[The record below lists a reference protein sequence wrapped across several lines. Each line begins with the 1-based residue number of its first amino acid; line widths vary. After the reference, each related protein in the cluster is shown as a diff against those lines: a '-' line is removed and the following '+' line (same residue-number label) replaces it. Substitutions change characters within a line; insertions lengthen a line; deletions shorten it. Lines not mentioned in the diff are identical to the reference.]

1 MQIDKQSYWNNQMK
15 RDVFNT
21 FTARY
26 ILSTHKLVIKSAS
39 TLSPLSYVI
48 K

>member
-1 MQIDKQSYWNNQMK
+1 MQIDKQSYCNS
-15 RDVFNT
+15 
-21 FTARY
+21 Y
-26 ILSTHKLVIKSAS
+26 ILSTQKLVISVS

>member
-1 MQIDKQSYWNNQMK
+1 MQIAKQSYCNS
-15 RDVFNT
+15 
-21 FTARY
+21 Y
-26 ILSTHKLVIKSAS
+26 ILSTQKLVIISVS